1 MSIEI
6 PDPVPVE
13 IVARCAPTDP
23 SDETVPLTPKEEL
36 DLACTIA
43 ASFQQNIQH
52 ADSKGSMLAVLASG
66 VVTLV
71 VTQAEQVRDG
81 LTGARPVAVAFVV
94 TLVVLVAALVTTGLH
109 LAAALR
115 PRITPPGPANR
126 FAFPAVAGRDT
137 RSSDGIR
144 VGDLRAEAWALNRL
158 LADIALAKHQHIV
171 GAIRGVALLVV
182 ACLTILVLGVVT
194 G

>member
-23 SDETVPLTPKEEL
+23 PDDTVPLTPKEEL

-71 VTQAEQVRDG
+71 VTQADQVRDG

-137 RSSDGIR
+137 WSSDIR
-144 VGDLRAEAWALNRL
+144 VGDLRTEAWALNRL